1 MILVQTQLILKHLL
15 KVVSLKEQYLD
26 KGVEKMDNKKFI
38 IGVIL
43 LLLLMIGGTYAY
55 YRWSSSNN
63 MDVNVKIDGGTV
75 TFDGGTNITSTIMPT
90 SSKEE
95 GIKKDITVKANREGA
110 TMNLYMDLTT
120 MPEELKEKSFIYEL
134 YYNDNSLVTKG
145 NFKDIN
151 YSSNG
156 TTTLTLFT
164 GRDISTNTTDK
175 YTLYLWF
182 NGKDYDNPETMQ
194 NKTLSFDLYATGE
207 NAVLADN

>member
-1 MILVQTQLILKHLL
+1 
-15 KVVSLKEQYLD
+15 
-26 KGVEKMDNKKFI
+26 
-38 IGVIL
+38 
-43 LLLLMIGGTYAY
+43 
-55 YRWSSSNN
+55 
-63 MDVNVKIDGGTV
+63 
-75 TFDGGTNITSTIMPT
+75 
-90 SSKEE
+90 
-95 GIKKDITVKANREGA
+95 
-110 TMNLYMDLTT
+110 MNLYMDLTT

-207 NAVLADN
+207 NAVLAGN